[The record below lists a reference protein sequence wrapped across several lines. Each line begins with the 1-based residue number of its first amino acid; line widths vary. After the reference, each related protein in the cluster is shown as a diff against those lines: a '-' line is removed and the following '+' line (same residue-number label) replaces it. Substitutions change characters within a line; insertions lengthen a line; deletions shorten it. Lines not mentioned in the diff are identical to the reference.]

1 MPNQAWWTHLA
12 IFNLSHQKCFRTI
25 ESLFASNRS
34 QIESEKNDT
43 EDEQCINQEERDE
56 DQKKRKNHELSRKL
70 TCKITQSC
78 LRYEKE
84 ETYCY
89 FCWKW
94 KLFALKTQVFLF
106 VSLSPITRIRWEKNL
121 LVGLPVWMQK
131 NMLNNKIIAFPPKN
145 KTVPQNFNQ
154 GDKLSPSDQI
164 LAQILY
170 LKVLYQIVT
179 SVCMQ

>member
-1 MPNQAWWTHLA
+1 MESVFYHTSVQSSFTSDISVTLQWHSTEHVCLMLNQAWWTHLA
-12 IFNLSHQKCFRTI
+12 IFNMSHQKRFRTI

-78 LRYEKE
+78 LCYEKE

-89 FCWKW
+89 FWWKS
-94 KLFALKTQVFLF
+94 KPFAFKTQLFLF

-121 LVGLPVWMQK
+121 FVGLPVWM
-131 NMLNNKIIAFPPKN
+131 
-145 KTVPQNFNQ
+145 
-154 GDKLSPSDQI
+154 
-164 LAQILY
+164 
-170 LKVLYQIVT
+170 
-179 SVCMQ
+179 